1 MLCANGVAFSYRK
14 PQQQLTEVSFTVAA
28 GEVLGLLGPNGA
40 GKTTLAGLI
49 TGHLTPTA
57 GSLTFNRQ
65 PVYLGH
71 PDIALVPQEF
81 AFYPRLSVREN
92 LSYFAGMLG
101 LAAPHTRERIANAL
115 ARCKLTELQ
124 NRRAERL
131 SGGFK
136 RRLNVAIALLQAPKL
151 LILDEPTA
159 NVDPHSRAF
168 LLHTLREINAE
179 GVAIIYTSHLL
190 SEVEALAHR
199 VMVIN
204 KGRIQLQGTLA
215 ELLNAQ
221 QATATVTLTPAPT
234 SEQANQLGLQPLD
247 NGWWELSLPP
257 RGPSLGT
264 ALGQLEAAGFELR
277 QVRFGQRPL
286 EEVYLKCIG
295 GIEEQV

>member
-1 MLCANGVAFSYRK
+1 LLCAKGVAFSYRK
-14 PQQQLTEVSFTVAA
+14 PQQQLAEVSFTVAA

-57 GSLTFNRQ
+57 GSLTFNQQ

-92 LSYFAGMLG
+92 LAYFAGMLG
-101 LAAPHTRERIANAL
+101 LPAPQTKARIASAL
-115 ARCKLTELQ
+115 ERCQLDELQ
-124 NRRAERL
+124 HRRAERL

-136 RRLNVAIALLQAPKL
+136 RRLNVAIALLQAPQL

-168 LLHTLREINAE
+168 LLNTLRQLNAE

-190 SEVEALAHR
+190 SEVEALAHK

-204 KGRIQLQGTLA
+204 AGRVQLQGTLA

-221 QATATVTLTPAPT
+221 QATATVTLTPTPT
-234 SEQANQLGLQPLD
+234 PEQALPLGLRAL
-247 NGWWELSLPP
+247 NHGWWELPLNA
-257 RGPSLGT
+257 REPSLSA
-264 ALGQLEAAGFELR
+264 ALGRLEAAGFEPQ

-295 GIEEQV
+295 GIEEPA